1 MGEVVLAALRARLIE
16 ARLEDSLAQQRLEPI
31 GEDVCGDPEILLQVA
46 RGRSSKEIARD
57 CRISSKTVGN
67 HVNNLY
73 QKLQLSH
80 RGELVLYAAGAGL
93 TGCS

>member
-1 MGEVVLAALRARLIE
+1 MQHRADAEQHHGMAVHAVFE
-16 ARLEDSLAQQRLEPI
+16 APPGRER
-31 GEDVCGDPEILLQVA
+31 EILVQVA
-46 RGRSSKEIARD
+46 RGRSSKEIAPD

-80 RGELVLYAAGAGL
+80 RGELVLYAARAGL
-93 TGCS
+93 TSPS

>member
-1 MGEVVLAALRARLIE
+1 MAAVDSLGRAGASPADRPLTGLTRREREILIE
-16 ARLEDSLAQQRLEPI
+16 
-31 GEDVCGDPEILLQVA
+31 VA

-80 RGELVLYAAGAGL
+80 RGELVLYAARTGL
-93 TGCS
+93 TGTA